1 MLPGGRGRWLGEARR
16 GAPGWMLSVRRRQED
31 AGVRVAAAAQAQQP
45 RGGLRMDDD
54 AELEEGEACGDD
66 TAFVDP
72 DVALSYIVSRSRRAS
87 PHLQQCRGCL
97 CFRARCTDS
106 RSFARIVRSGRRA
119 SDFVLSLVS

>member
-1 MLPGGRGRWLGEARR
+1 M
-16 GAPGWMLSVRRRQED
+16 MLSVRRRQED

-72 DVALSYIVSRSRRAS
+72 DVALSYIVTTPAS
-87 PHLQQCRGCL
+87 QAWLPSSLTL
-97 CFRARCTDS
+97 
-106 RSFARIVRSGRRA
+106 SGY
-119 SDFVLSLVS
+119 S